1 MSNGKSDFA
10 NLDYWKAIILYGLNN
25 ATYKIALGKTLLDLT
40 RGGSTSV
47 PWEELSKYF
56 LQQYLTR
63 LQINNTPQQ
72 ANPSRMTVMERIVKE
87 LRAGR
92 IAETE
97 AIAQVGRLGFNDVI
111 PRFQTILKDKD
122 LAQNK
127 FYTFDFGKKLILHD
141 ALFEVS
147 ETGFTPLEE
156 ELETRWSLLEGAFT
170 IVKDNWQLSN
180 DIREIYL
187 AKGHVRKC
195 LSGNIPF
202 LNGYQGDSCFY
213 CGERMDANDIHVD
226 HVLPR
231 QVISNDEV
239 WNLVL
244 SHSYCNTSKSD
255 KLVGPHYIEKLI
267 ARNEN
272 IMGSNHPWKAKIEK
286 KLGANALRRK
296 QALQK
301 HYDDVRIVIGR
312 NYWGGTSG
320 YSLENDDFFKKLIT
334 RLNNG

>member
-1 MSNGKSDFA
+1 MSNGNSDFS

-25 ATYKIALGKTLLDLT
+25 ATYKIALGKSLIDLT
-40 RGGSTSV
+40 QTGITTV
-47 PWEELSKYF
+47 LWEELSKSF
-56 LQQYLTR
+56 LHQYVQR
-63 LQINNTPQQ
+63 LQENNTPQQ

-87 LRAGR
+87 LHAGR
-92 IAETE
+92 ITETE
-97 AIAQVGRLGFNDVI
+97 AIVQVSQKGFNDVI

-122 LAQNK
+122 LVQNK

-147 ETGFTPLEE
+147 ETGIAPLEG

-187 AKGHVRKC
+187 SKGHARKC

-202 LNGYQGDSCFY
+202 LNGYQGDTCFY
-213 CGERMDANDIHVD
+213 CGEPMAANDIHVD

-231 QVISNDEV
+231 QVIHNDEV

-272 IMGSNHPWKAKIEK
+272 IMGSNHPLKAKIEK
-286 KLGANALRRK
+286 ELGSTPLKRRHKL
-296 QALQK
+296 QW
-301 HYDDVRIVIGR
+301 HYGNVKDVIGL

-320 YSLENDDFFKKLIT
+320 YKLDNDVFFKKLIT